1 MTLIKKYAGEVVSV
15 GVAVGTVLTIV
26 INLAPSLHIPAGT
39 IAIVSTAAGLLATV
53 VNFARQVVAYKIA
66 LNKAAK

>member
-1 MTLIKKYAGEVVSV
+1 MNTIKKYAGEVVSI
-15 GVAVGTVLTIV
+15 GVAVGVILTIA
-26 INLAPSLHIPAGT
+26 INLSPSLHLPAGT
-39 IAIVSTAAGLLATV
+39 VAIISTAAAVLAAV